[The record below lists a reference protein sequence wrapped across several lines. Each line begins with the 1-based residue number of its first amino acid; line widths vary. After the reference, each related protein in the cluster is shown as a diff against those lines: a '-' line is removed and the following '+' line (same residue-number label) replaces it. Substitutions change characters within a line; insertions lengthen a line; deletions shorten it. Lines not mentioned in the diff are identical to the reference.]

1 MSHGTLLEVS
11 CLNENLLNSRHRTA
25 AVYVTTS
32 LYDFHE
38 RQAGLLEVAG
48 HGRIQAEMQEN
59 MWDEV
64 VPTFK
69 FNIFNMGFD
78 MISNLS
84 RFSLCS
90 TNTSSNSSRSTCT
103 SASLTRWFKHTAPH
117 GNIFIVHPRC
127 FVRLRS
133 QATMTPLG
141 SSLCSTS
148 PCSSQDIS
156 RDSGLRDMQI
166 GLAMITR
173 YR

>member
-1 MSHGTLLEVS
+1 M
-11 CLNENLLNSRHRTA
+11 LNSRHRTA

-64 VPTFK
+64 VPTFQ

-78 MISNLS
+78 VISNLS
-84 RFSLCS
+84 IVQVFPLLDQHFFQLIPVHMYECFLDQVVQTYSS
-90 TNTSSNSSRSTCT
+90 T
-103 SASLTRWFKHTAPH
+103 WKF
-117 GNIFIVHPRC
+117 FIVRPRC
-127 FVRLRS
+127 FVRLRL

-166 GLAMITR
+166 GLAMITC